1 MIELQGL
8 IIAIYAALSLILP
21 LPIKWYKRLFLLII
35 PFICGLKFYIYK
47 QVGGIMSPQLPPYLV
62 LILEALYGSLMLC
75 VFFCLIKDVLSFIY
89 FILKKLRVIS
99 FKVNRLKINATIA
112 LCAFGFGF
120 YGTISQIFVPE
131 VKAHEVAIKN
141 LGTNFEGFK
150 IVQLTDLHVGPI
162 LKGDFIE
169 DVVAKVNELDPDLV
183 LITGDFVD
191 GRVSALKTEFQAL
204 TKIKAPFGI
213 LAVTGNHEY
222 YSGASAWIEALKDYG
237 VRFLQ
242 NEHTLLKKGT
252 DSLIVAGVNDR
263 RSGDSN
269 LVKAFL
275 NAKEN
280 TPRILMAHEPWDGTK
295 QLLANFILSGHTH
308 GGTMIFLQP
317 LITSYNN
324 GFVSGMY
331 QINDETSLYV
341 SNGTG
346 IWSGFSCRFLVPAEI
361 SLFTLTQGK

>member
-1 MIELQGL
+1 
-8 IIAIYAALSLILP
+8 
-21 LPIKWYKRLFLLII
+21 
-35 PFICGLKFYIYK
+35 
-47 QVGGIMSPQLPPYLV
+47 MSPQLPPYLV

-280 TPRILMAHEPWDGTK
+280 TLMYERILDSGLRDTKYLAAESDSGATYHGYAWLDKWNDEPIDY
-295 QLLANFILSGHTH
+295 
-308 GGTMIFLQP
+308 IFVNGYC
-317 LITSYNN
+317 TS
-324 GFVSGMY
+324 VASY
-331 QINDETSLYV
+331 QILDNQIDGIYPSDHYPVV
-341 SNGTG
+341 SH
-346 IWSGFSCRFLVPAEI
+346 
-361 SLFTLTQGK
+361 LTMAYNP